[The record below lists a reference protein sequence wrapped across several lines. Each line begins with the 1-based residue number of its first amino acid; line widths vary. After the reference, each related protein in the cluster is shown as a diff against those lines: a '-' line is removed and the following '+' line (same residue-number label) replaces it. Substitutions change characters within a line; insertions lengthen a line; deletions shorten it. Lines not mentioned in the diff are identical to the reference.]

1 MSEKMKVYLTD
12 SEFSDYIYEKE
23 EIEKVGGIIERLSCK
38 TEEDVIKNCQD
49 AMGLIVQYVPITKH
63 VLESLP
69 NLKVVS
75 RMGIGV
81 DNIDIEA
88 ATKLGIYVSN
98 VPDGSLEEVSSH
110 ALALLMALSRKITIL
125 NNTVKIDKNWS
136 MQSARPVKRFTV
148 QTLGFLSFGRI
159 AQRLAEK
166 AKPLGLKM
174 IAFDPYL
181 PKDIAKQYDVEL
193 VNLET
198 VLEQSDYI
206 SIHSPLTDETKHL
219 INDKTLKKMKNT
231 AYLINTGRGPIIDE
245 KALIEALINKEIAG
259 AGLDVL
265 EREPIEKDNP
275 LLKMENVIITP
286 HAAWYSDEAL
296 IDIRS
301 KVARGVAEVIS
312 GKLPKYL
319 VNKNIKSKI

>member
-1 MSEKMKVYLTD
+1 MTDVKNVKVYLTD
-12 SEFSDYIYEKE
+12 SEFPDFNYEKA
-23 EIEKVGGIIERLSCK
+23 EIEKVGGVIERLACK
-38 TEEDVIKNCQD
+38 TEDDVINKCQD
-49 AMGLIVQYVPITKH
+49 AMGLVVQYAPITRR

-81 DNIDIEA
+81 DNIDIKA
-88 ATKLGIYVSN
+88 ATELGIYVSN

-125 NNTVKIDKNWS
+125 NEHVKKDKKWS
-136 MQSARPVKRFTV
+136 IEPAIPVKRFTI

-174 IAFDPYL
+174 IAYDPYL
-181 PKDIAKQYDVEL
+181 PKDVAKQYDVEL
-193 VNLET
+193 VDLNT
-198 VLEQSDYI
+198 VFKESDYI
-206 SIHSPLTDETKHL
+206 SIHSPLTDETRHL
-219 INDKTLKKMKNT
+219 INSETLKKMKNT

-245 KALIEALINKEIAG
+245 KALIEALNNNEIAG

-265 EREPIEKDNP
+265 ESEPIDP
-275 LLKMENVIITP
+275 
-286 HAAWYSDEAL
+286 
-296 IDIRS
+296 
-301 KVARGVAEVIS
+301 
-312 GKLPKYL
+312 
-319 VNKNIKSKI
+319 

>member
-1 MSEKMKVYLTD
+1 MNAKMKVYLTD
-12 SEFSDYIYEKE
+12 SEFPDYIYEKL
-23 EIEKVGGIIERLSCK
+23 EIEKVGGSIERLSCK
-38 TEEDVIKNCQD
+38 TEEDIIKYCQD
-49 AMGLIVQYVPITKH
+49 AVGLIVQYAPITKH

-110 ALALLMALSRKITIL
+110 ALALLMALSRKITVL
-125 NNTVKIDKNWS
+125 NNTVKVDKNWN
-136 MQSARPVKRFTV
+136 MQPAIPIRRFTI

-174 IAFDPYL
+174 IAYDPYL
-181 PKDIAKQYDVEL
+181 PENIAKQYDVKL
-193 VNLET
+193 VDIET

-206 SIHSPLTDETKHL
+206 SIHSPLTKETRHL
-219 INDKTLKKMKNT
+219 INIEALKKMKNT

-245 KALIEALINKEIAG
+245 KALIEALKTKEIAG

-265 EREPIEKDNP
+265 ETEPIENDNP
-275 LLKMENVIITP
+275 LLEMENVIITP
-286 HAAWYSDEAL
+286 HVAWYSDEAL

-301 KVARGVAEVIS
+301 KVAKGVAEVIS
-312 GKLPKYL
+312 GTIPKYL
-319 VNKNIKSKI
+319 VNKNVKAKI

>member
-1 MSEKMKVYLTD
+1 MNTKMKVYLTD
-12 SEFSDYIYEKE
+12 SEFPDYFYEKK
-23 EIEKVGGIIERLSCK
+23 EIEKVGGIIKRLSCK
-38 TEEDVIKNCQD
+38 TEEDIIKHCQD
-49 AMGLIVQYVPITKH
+49 AMGLIVQYAPITKH
-63 VLESLP
+63 VLKSLP
-69 NLKVVS
+69 NLKIVS

-81 DNIDIEA
+81 DNIDVEA
-88 ATKLGIYVSN
+88 ATELGIYVSN

-125 NNTVKIDKNWS
+125 NHTIKIDKNWS
-136 MQSARPVKRFTV
+136 MQPAVPIKRFTV

-174 IAFDPYL
+174 IAYDPYL
-181 PKDIAKQYDVEL
+181 PENIAKQYNVKL
-193 VNLET
+193 VDLKT

-206 SIHSPLTDETKHL
+206 SIHSPLTKETKHL
-219 INDKTLKKMKNT
+219 INAETLKKMKNT
-231 AYLINTGRGPIIDE
+231 AYLINTGRGSIIDE
-245 KALIEALINKEIAG
+245 KALIEALKNKEIAG
-259 AGLDVL
+259 VGLDVL
-265 EREPIEKDNP
+265 ETEPIEKDNP

-286 HAAWYSDEAL
+286 HVAWYSDEAL

-312 GKLPKYL
+312 GTIPKYL
-319 VNKNIKSKI
+319 VNKNVRYKI